1 MLITEWRVST
11 GFPLFG
17 VVLGR
22 TQNVQKLAL
31 VMRHSYGKHEILQK
45 NDHPTKPIIFG
56 ANLPCF
62 VRPVDFGKLLLAENC
77 PPLLCSACKSVHW
90 ETLLSNR
97 EQCKPEWYRRYKLE
111 AFCTNLRRGARRPP
125 GGFGRI
131 RGVEF
136 FLRENRPRRRS
147 QPLWVKPAGQK
158 YVDNHIFVI
167 RTCVMTTIVCR
178 FCRSDWFRFL
188 FAPTR

>member
-1 MLITEWRVST
+1 MVE
-11 GFPLFG
+11 
-17 VVLGR
+17 
-22 TQNVQKLAL
+22 NVQKLAL

-56 ANLPCF
+56 ANLSCF

-77 PPLLCSACKSVHW
+77 PPLLCSACKSVQWKHCYPIGRKVI
-90 ETLLSNR
+90 S
-97 EQCKPEWYRRYKLE
+97 RYKLE
-111 AFCTNLRRGARRPP
+111 AFCTDLRTGARRPP

-136 FLRENRPRRRS
+136 FSRENRPRRRS
-147 QPLWVKPAGQK
+147 QPLWVKPTGQK

-178 FCRSDWFRFL
+178 FCRSD
-188 FAPTR
+188 

>member
-1 MLITEWRVST
+1 MWAVVENGWFVKTWNSAKERSSHQNDHIWCQS
-11 GFPLFG
+11 PLFCSTCRFWQTA
-17 VVLGR
+17 LGW
-22 TQNVQKLAL
+22 KLSA
-31 VMRHSYGKHEILQK
+31 
-45 NDHPTKPIIFG
+45 T
-56 ANLPCF
+56 
-62 VRPVDFGKLLLAENC
+62 
-77 PPLLCSACKSVHW
+77 PLLCMQIS
-90 ETLLSNR
+90 TLGNIAIQSGAV
-97 EQCKPEWYRRYKLE
+97 QAGVISQYKLE
-111 AFCTNLRRGARRPP
+111 AFCTNLRTGARRPP

-136 FLRENRPRRRS
+136 FSRENRPRRRS

>member
-1 MLITEWRVST
+1 MESLHWIPSIWRGRKCTKIGTGDAPLIWKTWNSAKERSSHQT
-11 GFPLFG
+11 
-17 VVLGR
+17 
-22 TQNVQKLAL
+22 
-31 VMRHSYGKHEILQK
+31 
-45 NDHPTKPIIFG
+45 DHIWCQS
-56 ANLPCF
+56 PCF

-111 AFCTNLRRGARRPP
+111 AFCTNLRSGARRPP

-136 FLRENRPRRRS
+136 FSRENRPRRRS

>member
-1 MLITEWRVST
+1 MYKNWHWWCATHMENMKFCKRTIIPPNRSYLVPISLFCST
-11 GFPLFG
+11 CRFWQTA
-17 VVLGR
+17 LGW
-22 TQNVQKLAL
+22 KLSA
-31 VMRHSYGKHEILQK
+31 
-45 NDHPTKPIIFG
+45 T
-56 ANLPCF
+56 
-62 VRPVDFGKLLLAENC
+62 
-77 PPLLCSACKSVHW
+77 PLLCMQIS
-90 ETLLSNR
+90 TLRNIAIQSGAV
-97 EQCKPEWYRRYKLE
+97 QAGVISQYKLE
-111 AFCTNLRRGARRPP
+111 AFCTNLRTGARRPP

-136 FLRENRPRRRS
+136 FSRENRPRRRS

>member
-97 EQCKPEWYRRYKLE
+97 EQCKPEWYRN
-111 AFCTNLRRGARRPP
+111 TNWRLFAQICAEERGD
-125 GGFGRI
+125 
-131 RGVEF
+131 
-136 FLRENRPRRRS
+136 LREVLVESGALSFSRAKIVRDGAVNPCGS
-147 QPLWVKPAGQK
+147 SLLVK
-158 YVDNHIFVI
+158 N
-167 RTCVMTTIVCR
+167 MLTTT
-178 FCRSDWFRFL
+178 SSWL
-188 FAPTR
+188 GLA